1 MNGNQRNVS
10 FSFNFIFSVSF
21 IFKIKFPTFLTVCS
35 FFCIISNLPNRRSA
49 IHTYRSTPK
58 FGMKTST
65 LPPNIGYRNGYSSVS
80 FHTTVL

>member
-1 MNGNQRNVS
+1 MWNQ
-10 FSFNFIFSVSF
+10 I
-21 IFKIKFPTFLTVCS
+21 
-35 FFCIISNLPNRRSA
+35 A

-80 FHTTVL
+80 LTKRNLKFNSTT